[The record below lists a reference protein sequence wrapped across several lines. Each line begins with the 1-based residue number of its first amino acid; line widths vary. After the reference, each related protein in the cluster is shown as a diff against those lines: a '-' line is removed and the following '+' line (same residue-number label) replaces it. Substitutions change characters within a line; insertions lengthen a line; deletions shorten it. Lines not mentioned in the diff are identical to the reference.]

1 MESINLEEV
10 DEQKQ
15 RQECCLYEER
25 EVSIGSDWV
34 KQFLDMSDEELFEVV
49 TSTEVNKPNGDD
61 EEDDDCVIL
70 EGDPEK
76 KVMLVNDS
84 PNGSDE
90 LLVVGEKG
98 QIACRDYPHPRHLC
112 ATFPYDSTPHD
123 RYCAQCHCYVCDSP
137 APCLK
142 WGNGLLTTDH
152 CHATDKSATWKI
164 LRKESNLVKTDPLPA
179 STNNATLGDLVNSQ
193 DTHILPYDIKRLSV
207 NSMSVNL
214 KSRAMALR
222 MRPVNLT
229 LQNQTS
235 RPSLINLT
243 PQNQTSRPRPVNLT
257 PQNQASRRSLIN
269 LTPQNQT
276 SRPRPPSKSH
286 SSKSGLSSAP
296 SKSHSKS
303 SLSSAPSK
311 SHSKSSLSSAPSKS
325 HSKSG
330 LLSAPSKSHS
340 KSGLSSAPSK
350 SHSIS
355 GLSSESNKSHSSKSG
370 LSSAYSKSHSKSC
383 LSSASSKSHS
393 SKSGPQNQVSR
404 PRAVNLT
411 PQNQASRP
419 RPINLTPQNQ
429 ASRPRPINLTPQN
442 QASRPRP
449 INLTPQN
456 PASRPRPI
464 NLTPQYQVSRPPP
477 VNLTPQNEV
486 SHPRPVNLTPQNQTF
501 RPTNMNT
508 GSSQRSRL
516 QNQALRS
523 NKMHPLSVNL
533 IPQNQASQQITVN
546 AINAFARSNE
556 THPLSENLVPQNAF
570 SSLTSRLQNQISTSN
585 NVLGHSTGSSFAV
598 PNGANDGSYH
608 EPGSPLVT
616 NKYPSHAASRMSLG
630 VRSHVIQKKSGHRIG
645 IGNTPATNSVTPL
658 DASGLINRVNPQ
670 HGDTNHAANADG
682 YYDIW
687 ANDYVARLN
696 KNEHQIGIEN
706 KTVIN
711 RGATVQNVF
720 QQKPD
725 GGIENE
731 DFLAKDSNTNG
742 NISYVENLVSKDKE
756 SNTPFSGNA
765 HLSLDEIKHWLLD
778 SN

>member
-49 TSTEVNKPNGDD
+49 TSTEVNKPNGDE

-243 PQNQTSRPRPVNLT
+243 PQNQTSRPRP
-257 PQNQASRRSLIN
+257 
-269 LTPQNQT
+269 
-276 SRPRPPSKSH
+276 
-286 SSKSGLSSAP
+286 
-296 SKSHSKS
+296 
-303 SLSSAPSK
+303 
-311 SHSKSSLSSAPSKS
+311 
-325 HSKSG
+325 
-330 LLSAPSKSHS
+330 
-340 KSGLSSAPSK
+340 
-350 SHSIS
+350 
-355 GLSSESNKSHSSKSG
+355 
-370 LSSAYSKSHSKSC
+370 
-383 LSSASSKSHS
+383 
-393 SKSGPQNQVSR
+393 
-404 PRAVNLT
+404 
-411 PQNQASRP
+411 
-419 RPINLTPQNQ
+419 
-429 ASRPRPINLTPQN
+429 
-442 QASRPRP
+442 
-449 INLTPQN
+449 
-456 PASRPRPI
+456 
-464 NLTPQYQVSRPPP
+464 
-477 VNLTPQNEV
+477 
-486 SHPRPVNLTPQNQTF
+486 
-501 RPTNMNT
+501 
-508 GSSQRSRL
+508 
-516 QNQALRS
+516 
-523 NKMHPLSVNL
+523 
-533 IPQNQASQQITVN
+533 ASQQITVN

-670 HGDTNHAANADG
+670 HGDTNHAAVTGFSNTGNCYAENNDILIAQAIDLLLTQPNHSPAYETQPCNQSNNSQNADG

-687 ANDYVARLN
+687 ANDHVARLN
-696 KNEHQIGIEN
+696 KNEHQIGSEN

-720 QQKPD
+720 QHKPE

-756 SNTPFSGNA
+756 SNTPFSGNT